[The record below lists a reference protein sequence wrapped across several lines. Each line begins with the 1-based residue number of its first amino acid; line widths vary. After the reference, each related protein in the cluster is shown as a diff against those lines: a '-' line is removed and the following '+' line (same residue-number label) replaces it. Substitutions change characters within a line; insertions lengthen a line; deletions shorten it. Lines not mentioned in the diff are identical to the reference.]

1 MYVVFIAKLLSKRLR
16 TAALDF
22 VEHQEL
28 FEVLT
33 ASVKNQDL
41 ITLWTTQI
49 ETWEKALDKS
59 RLEDPYLVVN
69 AGEWLH
75 GVLCS

>member
-1 MYVVFIAKLLSKRLR
+1 MQLELMIFARCFLAKLLSKRLR

-28 FEVLT
+28 FDVLT

-41 ITLWTTQI
+41 ITLWTTQV

-59 RLEDPYLVVN
+59 TLEDPYLVVN
-69 AGEWLH
+69 AGE
-75 GVLCS
+75 